1 MTMRGPTLAAAGVA
15 VVVVAHPPQPY
26 PYVFD
31 SVAMASFLP
40 LVATVLSVS
49 GGVVVALDGVPW
61 RRYRRVSGAVA
72 PLWCVLPVAGY
83 LVAVGGFGPLSPLVW
98 FPVAL
103 GTVAGL
109 GVWVILPAVR
119 S

>member
-1 MTMRGPTLAAAGVA
+1 MRVRGPTLAAAGVA

-31 SVAMASFLP
+31 SVAMAIFLP

-49 GGVVVALDGVPW
+49 GGIVVALDGVPW
-61 RRYRRVSGAVA
+61 RRWERPSGTFA
-72 PLWCVLPVAGY
+72 PVWCVLPVAGY
-83 LVAVGGFGPLSPLVW
+83 LVAVGGFGLLSPLVW

-103 GTVAGL
+103 GAAAGL
-109 GVWVILPAVR
+109 GVWLSR
-119 S
+119 RWR